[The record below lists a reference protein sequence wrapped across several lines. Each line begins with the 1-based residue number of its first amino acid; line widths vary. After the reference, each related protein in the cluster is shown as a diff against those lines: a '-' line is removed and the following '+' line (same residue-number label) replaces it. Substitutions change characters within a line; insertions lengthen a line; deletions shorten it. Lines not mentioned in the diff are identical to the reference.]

1 MRGISKILLATSL
14 MIILVISAFATGC
27 SSSENVVTE
36 GGSTTIQPLAEL
48 LAEAYME
55 KHPDI
60 KVDIKGGGSSV
71 GINSAMNGLVDIG
84 AVSRE
89 LTEKEQNMGLNVY
102 ILAKDGIAIAVHPT
116 QNISDISVE
125 NVRDIFAGKITNWS
139 EVGGEDREIH
149 VVAREEGSG
158 TRAAFEDMIMD
169 LDNGGPVIMSSA
181 ILQSSN
187 GAVRTTIAGDPDAIG
202 FISFGYLDSS
212 IKALSVNGVEGN
224 VHTAL
229 DGTYPV
235 VRPLLFV
242 TRGEPNELAKSFIDF
257 CLGSEG
263 QEIVGQEYIPVY
275 GK

>member
-1 MRGISKILLATSL
+1 MQGISRIFLTISL
-14 MIILVISAFATGC
+14 VIILVISSFAIGC
-27 SSSENVVTE
+27 GQSENIITE

-55 KHPDI
+55 KYPDI

-71 GINSAMNGLVDIG
+71 GISSAMNGLVDIG

-89 LTEKEQNMGLNVY
+89 LTEKEYNMGLNVY
-102 ILAKDGIAIAVHPT
+102 VLAKDAIALVVHPT
-116 QNISDISVE
+116 QSIADISVE
-125 NVRDIFAGKITNWS
+125 DAREIFAGNITNWS
-139 EVGGEDREIH
+139 ELGGEDREIH

-158 TRAAFEDMIMD
+158 TRQAFEELVME
-169 LDNGGPVIMSSA
+169 LDQGGPLITSNA

-187 GAVRTTIAGDPDAIG
+187 GAVRTTIAGDPDSIS
-202 FISFGYLDSS
+202 FISLGYLDDSL
-212 IKALSVNGVEGN
+212 KALTLDGIEANAANSQ
-224 VHTAL
+224 

-242 TRGEPNELAKSFIDF
+242 TRGEPNELAKGFIDF
-257 CLGSEG
+257 CLGPEG
-263 QEIVGQEYIPVY
+263 QEIVGQEYIPVS

>member
-1 MRGISKILLATSL
+1 MHGISKIFLAISLLL
-14 MIILVISAFATGC
+14 ILVISPFATGC
-27 SSSENVVTE
+27 GPSENVITE

-55 KHPDI
+55 KNPDI

-71 GINSAMNGLVDIG
+71 GISSAMNGLVDIG

-102 ILAKDGIAIAVHPT
+102 VLAKDGIAIVVHPT
-116 QNISDISVE
+116 QGISDISVE
-125 NVRDIFAGKITNWS
+125 DVKNIFAGNITNWS
-139 EVGGEDREIH
+139 KVGGEDKEIH

-158 TRAAFEDMIMD
+158 TRQAFEEMVME
-169 LDNGGPVIMSSA
+169 LDQGGPMINSSA

-187 GAVRTTIAGDPDAIG
+187 GAVRTTIAGDPDSIG
-202 FISFGYLDSS
+202 FISFGYLDPS
-212 IKALSVNGVEGN
+212 IKALTLNGVEGN
-224 VHTAL
+224 ATTAL

-242 TRGEPNELAKSFIDF
+242 TRGEPGELAKSFIDF
-257 CLGSEG
+257 CIGSEG
-263 QEIVGQEYIPVY
+263 QEIVGQEYIPVS
-275 GK
+275 GN